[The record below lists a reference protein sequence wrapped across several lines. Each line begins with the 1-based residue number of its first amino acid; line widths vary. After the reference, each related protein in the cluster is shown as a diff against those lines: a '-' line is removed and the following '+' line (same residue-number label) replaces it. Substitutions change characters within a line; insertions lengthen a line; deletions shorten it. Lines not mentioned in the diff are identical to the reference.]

1 MIKVEEVRSL
11 SDYILALK
19 FTDGLE
25 GELSIESRLFGIM
38 FEPLKDP
45 EYFSKV
51 SIDDFGVVCWP
62 NEADLAT
69 DVLYNKVLENKKEA
83 G

>member
-1 MIKVEEVRSL
+1 MIKVEKVEAL

-45 EYFSKV
+45 EYFSKASV
-51 SIDDFGVVCWP
+51 DEFGVVCWP
-62 NEADLAT
+62 NEADLAS
-69 DVLYNKVLENKKEA
+69 DVLHSKVLENQKKA
-83 G
+83 S